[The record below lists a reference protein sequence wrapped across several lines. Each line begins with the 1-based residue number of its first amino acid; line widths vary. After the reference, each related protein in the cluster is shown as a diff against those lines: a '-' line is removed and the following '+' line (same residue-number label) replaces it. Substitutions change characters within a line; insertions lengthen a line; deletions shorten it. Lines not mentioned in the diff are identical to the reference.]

1 MYNARGVEWV
11 LLSGISTMV
20 VNDKDWQ
27 KELDLFYLL
36 YLLNDILVLES
47 TWFIRWNTQKLY

>member
-1 MYNARGVEWV
+1 MYNARGVEWG
-11 LLSGISTMV
+11 LLSGISAMV

>member
-11 LLSGISTMV
+11 LLSGISAMV